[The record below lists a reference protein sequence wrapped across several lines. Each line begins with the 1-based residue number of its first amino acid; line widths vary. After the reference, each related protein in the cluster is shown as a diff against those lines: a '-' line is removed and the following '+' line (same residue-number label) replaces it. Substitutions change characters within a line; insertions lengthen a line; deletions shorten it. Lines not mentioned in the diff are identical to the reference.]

1 MADIIRRGKII
12 KGVRGVAY
20 PSPYGGEVVF
30 TEQSVAGKTPW
41 NYLGDDAKK
50 IADVHTFS
58 ATLAGTDYATWTPS
72 TTAQV
77 IVASQSLTARA
88 IDLANYEY
96 LIRWRFTADIVYN
109 AGTTMKAVP
118 VRHAAELWQTI
129 CKRPSNLS
137 NLTADSFNGNVCVT
151 QLTAPMVEY
160 YNSSGTHTM
169 AYTASYGFYMGAT
182 AATFSSSTSNTPN
195 LTIKT
200 PTISARCNSTYFAV
214 ARGADVKQAD
224 SVLKLRG
231 ELWQINKGGTVRKMY
246 ENAVDL
252 FNNPI

>member
-30 TEQSVAGKTPW
+30 TEHQPGKGVPW
-41 NYLGDDAKK
+41 NYLGEGAEK
-50 IADVHTFS
+50 IADVYTFS
-58 ATLAGTDYATWTPS
+58 ASLAGTDYATWTPS
-72 TTAQV
+72 TTEAV
-77 IVASQSLTARA
+77 IVPSQNLTARA

-96 LIRWRFTADIVYN
+96 LIRWRFTADIAYN

-118 VRHAAELWQTI
+118 VRHAAEMWQAI
-129 CKRPSNLS
+129 FKRPSNLG
-137 NLTADSFNGNVCVT
+137 NLTADSFNGNVCAT
-151 QLTAPMVEY
+151 QFTAPVVEY
-160 YNSSGTHTM
+160 YNASGTHTM
-169 AYTASYGFYMGAT
+169 AYTASYGFYMAAVT
-182 AATFSSSTSNTPN
+182 AAFSSSTSNTPN
-195 LTIKT
+195 LTIKV

-214 ARGADVKQAD
+214 ARGADVNQAD
-224 SVLKLRG
+224 SVLKMRG
-231 ELWQINKGGTVRKMY
+231 ELWRINKGGTVRKMY

>member
-20 PSPYGGEVVF
+20 PSPYGGEVIF
-30 TEQSVAGKTPW
+30 TEQPGKGNAPW
-41 NYLGDDAKK
+41 NYLGDGAEK

-72 TTAQV
+72 TTAKV
-77 IVASQSLTARA
+77 IVASQNLTARA

-96 LIRWRFTADIVYN
+96 LIRWRFTADVVYK
-109 AGTTMKAVP
+109 AGTVMKSAP
-118 VRHAAELWQTI
+118 VRQVAELWQTI
-129 CKRPSNLS
+129 CKRPSNLA
-137 NLTADSFNGNVCVT
+137 NLTAGTFSGNACIT
-151 QLTAPMVEY
+151 QLSVPIIEY
-160 YNSSGTHTM
+160 YNSAGSHTM
-169 AYTASYGFYMGAT
+169 AYSASYGFYTGAT
-182 AATFSSSTSNTPN
+182 AATFSPSASDTPN

-200 PTISARCNSTYFAV
+200 PTISARCNSTYFSID
-214 ARGADVKQAD
+214 RGADVKQAD
-224 SVLKLRG
+224 SVLKMQG
-231 ELWQINKGGTVRKMY
+231 ELWRLNKGGTVRKMY

>member
-20 PSPYGGEVVF
+20 PSPYGGEVIF
-30 TEQSVAGKTPW
+30 TERQPVASVPW
-41 NYLGDDAKK
+41 NYLGEGAKK
-50 IADVHTFS
+50 IADVYTFS
-58 ATLAGTDYATWTPS
+58 ASLAGTDYATWTPA

-77 IVASQSLTARA
+77 IVASQNLTARA

-96 LIRWRFTADIVYN
+96 MIRWRFTADIVYN
-109 AGTTMKAVP
+109 AGTVMKSAP
-118 VRHAAELWQTI
+118 VRQAAELWQAI
-129 CKRPSNLS
+129 HKRPSNLG
-137 NLTADSFNGNVCVT
+137 NLTADSFNGNACIT
-151 QLTAPMVEY
+151 QLSVPIIEY
-160 YNSSGTHTM
+160 YNSAGAHTM
-169 AYTASYGFYMGAT
+169 AYSASYGFYMGAT
-182 AATFSSSTSNTPN
+182 AATFSNTTSNTPN

-200 PTISARCNSTYFAV
+200 PTISARCSTTYFAID
-214 ARGADVKQAD
+214 RGADVNQAD
-224 SVLKLRG
+224 SVLKMRG

>member
-1 MADIIRRGKII
+1 MADIIYKGVPM
-12 KGVRGVAY
+12 KGVRAVAF
-20 PSPYGGEVVF
+20 PKAGGGEAKF
-30 TEQSVAGKTPW
+30 YEEILRGKTEW
-41 NYLGDDAKK
+41 DYMGDGAVK
-50 IADVHTFS
+50 IGDVYTFS

-72 TTAQV
+72 TTAAV
-77 IVASQSLTARA
+77 IVPSQNLTARA
-88 IDLANYEY
+88 IDLLNHEY
-96 LIRWRFTADIVYN
+96 LIRWRFTADIAYN

-118 VRHAAELWQTI
+118 VRHAAEMWQAI
-129 CKRPSNLS
+129 FKRPSNLG

-151 QLTAPMVEY
+151 QLTAPVVEY

-169 AYTASYGFYMGAT
+169 AYTASYGFYMAAV

-195 LTIKT
+195 LTIKV

-224 SVLKLRG
+224 SVLKMRG